1 MRPRLSFLGAVVLG
15 LAALASLPWPSATP
29 TAAQSAQP
37 RLVLFELFAS
47 TCPSCVEAGAAMD
60 VVADRYEQ
68 AGLPVVFIEYN
79 SHDQVGNRVDR
90 WYDAC
95 PDWRS
100 CYLPM
105 ELVDSGWRWAC
116 GPKDY
121 VSTYTA
127 LVDEALDRPAL
138 VDLTATY
145 RRSGFDVD
153 VQLHVVNRSGFDL
166 GPANSAT
173 ANVIVYERA
182 RVLNAS
188 RFARAAAAVPVDP
201 VLPNAGEATVQI
213 PLRNVLVG
221 DWNRTEVVAV
231 LDYRPEESASRY
243 ESLQAAVASEA
254 LPPTAT
260 LPPSATPSPSPSPT
274 ATETPAQTYTPTV
287 TPTWTGEPLY
297 LPLARSPAAGEG
309 ALGRRRGP

>member
-1 MRPRLSFLGAVVLG
+1 MRSRLSFLVAVFLG
-15 LAALASLPWPSATP
+15 LTVLASMPRPGAAPAT
-29 TAAQSAQP
+29 AQSAQP
-37 RLVLFELFAS
+37 RLVVFELFAS

-68 AGLPVVFIEYN
+68 AGSPVVFIEYN
-79 SHDQVGNRVDR
+79 SHDPLGNRVDR

-95 PDWRS
+95 PDWRN

-121 VSTYTA
+121 ASTYTT
-127 LVDEALDRPAL
+127 LVDQALDRPAL

-145 RRSGFDVD
+145 RRAGFDVD
-153 VQLHVVNRSGFDL
+153 VRLDVVNRSGFDL
-166 GPANSAT
+166 GPANGAT

-182 RVLNAS
+182 RVLNS
-188 RFARAAAAVPVDP
+188 NRFARAAAAVPVEP
-201 VLPNAGEATVQI
+201 VLPNAGEATLQV

-260 LPPSATPSPSPSPT
+260 PPPSATPSPSPSPT
-274 ATETPAQTYTPTV
+274 ATETPSRTFTPTV
-287 TPTWTGEPLY
+287 TPTWTGAPLY
-297 LPLARSPAAGEG
+297 LPLAHAA
-309 ALGRRRGP
+309 R